1 MRGSKPGSAVQ
12 SRVGGALL
20 QYEYLLHRNSL
31 WIGKVTGSREM
42 LAYERI
48 SSELRPRSFGLP
60 LSPTP
65 SEAPTPTPLSIS
77 GLQSDGGSLQ
87 TEPRLQPCATYSPR
101 WSFCQSVDRRRRGRD
116 RRCGRPCCRAAAR
129 PAASRAPSSP
139 ADRTPAAARRSGRPS
154 EMAML
159 SGQREAKREEEKC
172 LTSSVEVS
180 DLNVQQ
186 QASGSVST
194 PS

>member
-1 MRGSKPGSAVQ
+1 M
-12 SRVGGALL
+12 GGALQTCDASVSVVSACAAGYTMDL
-20 QYEYLLHRNSL
+20 ATPSRRMDSGAAAMWQMPRLTPRTL
-31 WIGKVTGSREM
+31 WATER
-42 LAYERI
+42 YDRI

-65 SEAPTPTPLSIS
+65 LEAPTPTPLSIS

-159 SGQREAKREEEKC
+159 
-172 LTSSVEVS
+172 
-180 DLNVQQ
+180 
-186 QASGSVST
+186 
-194 PS
+194 